1 MKTPRQQTWF
11 GLRIILVVI
20 FSITSIP
27 CCALA
32 AVIEDFESATT
43 SWKPLDGDAAASR
56 LDHKRITGNSHLG
69 ASSELIALRFSQGS
83 YAYYGHA
90 INPARVVP
98 DLSFSLWVKSDRPG
112 IQFAVQVV
120 FPRSRDARTGQPITT
135 RILGDRA
142 GQPDQWNQIGIRN
155 IDEQVSGQVT
165 ALRSEHGAQFDPREA
180 YVDMVLLNVYT
191 GPGLI
196 RVQTDDLEG
205 EGLLSV
211 QNVNTVT
218 QRVTSPGGIRGMGN
232 LPGTTGAN
240 VQLAPP
246 RSESAS
252 NGQVIELN
260 DHAAV
265 PRIIDYNGEP
275 LSLLRGL
282 GFNAI
287 RTSRAPSPQLQRELL
302 RYNMWSVSSPPE
314 TRSPAEQA
322 AVLAWELPI
331 TSGADA
337 FSDFAIRAAD
347 LRLLDG
353 QKPRPVLAIAPNRV
367 HDYSQH
373 SEIIA
378 TRRSP
383 LGTSQTLTDYA
394 KWTQSWGL
402 FASPSVTRWAVIPTQ
417 FSPATQ
423 RQVSYLAQESRVP
436 MGFQPYQLEKAA
448 FLAIANGVRG
458 IVFES
463 NSPLGEDH
471 PVDFARRTTLDIVNR
486 RIELIYPW
494 IAQGTPRSGAISSD
508 PNLHVSMLATDTAI
522 LLIAVRTGPDDQFVV
537 DPLPNRPVNIRVR
550 GVPMA
555 SEAYHIGDSG
565 IHQIHHSRGLGDM
578 QIRLD
583 TSEHVSLVFLTQDP
597 RVIREMRR
605 RSDEH
610 RTEIVR
616 LRMEAVNHEFELARS
631 VQAALESPSESP
643 AIRRNIDSAW
653 ADIRQARTLYEEYNL
668 QTAYGYVTQAERKV
682 ATVQRQQ
689 WAQWASQ
696 YKFPLTNPTLISH
709 DLVPFASRLQ
719 GNLNYLR
726 PGLNTLPAGD
736 MEDLTFLLSSG
747 WIQLRAPQPGFESAV
762 ELSPQQPHGGNYALS
777 IRVSPDQQGLYA
789 RPEQAPIAVRSATV
803 QVPPGRLVLI
813 RGWIRIPQPLSPE
826 TGGVLIHDTLGG
838 RELGINMTDATEWT
852 EFSLMRAT
860 GDSDT
865 LNLTVELA
873 DVGQIFLDDIT
884 VSVYEGTRGPEI
896 APGFDAAAEDR
907 FQTYQP

>member
-1 MKTPRQQTWF
+1 MKTPRRQ
-11 GLRIILVVI
+11 LRFFLSLVVVLLLG
-20 FSITSIP
+20 ITSVP

-32 AVIEDFESATT
+32 SVLEDFESATP
-43 SWKPLDGDAAASR
+43 SWKPSDADAPTSR
-56 LDHKRITGNSHLG
+56 LDHKRIVGNSHLG
-69 ASSELIALRFSQGS
+69 ASSELIVLRFSQGT
-83 YAYYGHA
+83 YAYYAHT
-90 INPARVVP
+90 ISPARVVP
-98 DLSFSLWVKSDRPG
+98 DLSFSVWVHSDRPG
-112 IQFAVQVV
+112 IQFAAHVV
-120 FPRSRDARTGQPITT
+120 FPRSRNPRTGQPITT
-135 RILGDRA
+135 LVHGDRS

-155 IDEQVSGQVT
+155 IDQQVSNQVT
-165 ALRSEHGAQFDPREA
+165 ALRGEYGPQFDPREA
-180 YVDMVLLNVYT
+180 YVDMVMLNVYT
-191 GPGLI
+191 GPGLLRLQI
-196 RVQTDDLEG
+196 DDLEG
-205 EGLLSV
+205 EGLLNV

-218 QRVTSPGGIRGMGN
+218 QRVTNPGGLRGMGAV
-232 LPGTTGAN
+232 PGTTGAN
-240 VQLAPP
+240 VQLAPA

-260 DHAAV
+260 DRASV

-314 TRSPAEQA
+314 TRSPAEQS

-331 TSGADA
+331 AAGEDA

-353 QKPRPVLAIAPNRV
+353 QKPRPVVAIAPNRV

-383 LGTSQTLTDYA
+383 LGTSQSLADYA

-402 FASPSVTRWAVIPTQ
+402 FASPSATRWAVIPTQ

-423 RQVSYLAQESRVP
+423 RQVSHLAQESRVP

-463 NSPLGEDH
+463 NSPLNEDH
-471 PVDFARRTTLDIVNR
+471 PVDFARRTALDIINR
-486 RIELIYPW
+486 RMELIYPW
-494 IAQGTPRSGAISSD
+494 IAQGSPRDGATCND
-508 PNLHVSMLATDTAI
+508 PNVHVSMLTTDTAI
-522 LLIAVRTGPDDQFVV
+522 LLIAVRTGPEDQFVV
-537 DPLPNRPVNIRVR
+537 DPLPSHPVEVRVR

-555 SEAYHIGDSG
+555 SEANRIGDSG
-565 IHQIHHSRGLGDM
+565 IHEVVHKRGLGDM
-578 QIRLD
+578 RIQLD
-583 TSEHVSLVFLTQDP
+583 ASEHVSLIFLTQDP

-653 ADIRQARTLYEEYNL
+653 ADIRQARTLYDAYNL
-668 QTAYGYVTQAERKV
+668 QTAYDYITKAERKV
-682 ATVQRQQ
+682 AAVQRQQ

-709 DLVPFASRLQ
+709 DLVPFASRLE

-726 PGLNTLPAGD
+726 PGPNILPAGEL
-736 MEDLTFLLSSG
+736 EDPTLVLSSG
-747 WIQLRAPQPGFESAV
+747 WIQVRSPQPGFNSSV
-762 ELSPQQPHGGNYALS
+762 EFSPQQPHGGNYSVALK
-777 IRVSPDQQGLYA
+777 VTPDQQGLYA
-789 RPEQAPIAVRSATV
+789 RPEQSPIAVRSATV
-803 QVPPGRLVLI
+803 QVPPDRLVLI
-813 RGWIRIPQPLSPE
+813 RGWIRIAQPLSSE

-838 RELGINMTDATEWT
+838 RELGIHMTEAAEWT

-865 LNLTVELA
+865 FNLTVELA
-873 DVGQIFLDDIT
+873 DVGQVFLDDVT
-884 VSVYEGTRGPEI
+884 VSIYEAARGPEI
-896 APGFDAAAEDR
+896 APGLDADAGDR

>member
-1 MKTPRQQTWF
+1 MKTPTQQSWF
-11 GLRIILVVI
+11 FFHLRLVLLLG
-20 FSITSIP
+20 ITSLP

-32 AVIEDFESATT
+32 AVIEDFESATPT
-43 SWKPLDGDAAASR
+43 WQPLEGDAPASR
-56 LDHKRITGNSHLG
+56 LDHKRIAGNSHLG

-83 YAYYGHA
+83 YAYYGQR
-90 INPARVVP
+90 IKPARVVP
-98 DLSFSLWVKSDRPG
+98 DLSFSIWVKSDRPG

-120 FPRSRDARTGQPITT
+120 FPRSRDPRTGQPITT
-135 RILGDRA
+135 RILGDRS

-180 YVDMVLLNVYT
+180 YVDMVLLNLYT
-191 GPGLI
+191 GTGI
-196 RVQTDDLEG
+196 VRVQIDDLNG
-205 EGLLSV
+205 EGLLNV
-211 QNVNTVT
+211 QKANTVT
-218 QRVTSPGGIRGMGN
+218 QRVTNPGGLRGMGGV
-232 LPGTTGAN
+232 PGTTGAN

-287 RTSRAPSPQLQRELL
+287 RTSRAPSPQLQQELL

-314 TRSPAEQA
+314 TRSPADQS

-331 TSGADA
+331 PSGDDA

-383 LGTSQTLTDYA
+383 LGTSQSLTDYA

-402 FASPSVTRWAVIPTQ
+402 FASPSATRWAVIPTQ

-423 RQVSYLAQESRVP
+423 RQVSFLAQEASVP
-436 MGFQPYQLEKAA
+436 MGFQPYQLEKAT

-463 NSPLGEDH
+463 NSPLNEDH
-471 PVDFARRTTLDIVNR
+471 PVDFARRTALDIINR
-486 RIELIYPW
+486 RMELIYPW
-494 IAQGTPRSGAISSD
+494 IAQGSPRNGAISSD
-508 PNLHVSMLATDTAI
+508 PNVHVSMLATDTAI

-537 DPLPNRPVNIRVR
+537 DPLPDRPVDVRVR

-555 SEAYHIGDSG
+555 SEAYRIGDSG
-565 IHQIHHSRGLGDM
+565 IHSVNHSRGLGDM
-578 QIRLD
+578 KIQLD
-583 TSEHVSLVFLTQDP
+583 ASEHVSLVFLTQDP
-597 RVIREMRR
+597 RVIRNMRE
-605 RSDEH
+605 RSERH

-631 VQAALESPSESP
+631 VQAALESPAESP

-668 QTAYGYVTQAERKV
+668 QTAYRYVTQAERKV

-689 WAQWASQ
+689 WTQWASQ

-726 PGLNTLPAGD
+726 PGTNTLPAGD

-747 WIQLRAPQPGFESAV
+747 WIQVRSPQPGFESAV

-777 IRVSPDQQGLYA
+777 LRVSPDTQGLYA
-789 RPEQAPIAVRSATV
+789 RPEQAPISVRSATV
-803 QVPPGRLVLI
+803 QVPPDRLVII
-813 RGWIRIPQPLSPE
+813 RGWIRIPQRLSSE

-838 RELGINMTDATEWT
+838 RELGIHMTEAAEWT

-865 LNLTVELA
+865 LNLTVEMA
-873 DVGQIFLDDIT
+873 DVGQVFLDDVT
-884 VSVYEGTRGPEI
+884 VSIYEATRGPEI
-896 APGFDAAAEDR
+896 APGFDAEADDR
-907 FQTYQP
+907 FQSYQP